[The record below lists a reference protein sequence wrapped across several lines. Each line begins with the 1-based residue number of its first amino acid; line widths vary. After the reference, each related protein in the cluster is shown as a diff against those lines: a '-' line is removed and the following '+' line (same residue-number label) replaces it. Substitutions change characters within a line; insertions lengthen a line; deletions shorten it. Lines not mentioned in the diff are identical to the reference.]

1 MVMNGTDAPA
11 KVTVYVNVWTTSV
24 PERILGVQF
33 GFGHTCGAENGL
45 TVSDGTVNLPFF
57 GESVPLLV
65 DAVNVVVWDSTG
77 LFGLTPGL

>member
-1 MVMNGTDAPA
+1 MEMNGTEAPA
-11 KVTVYVNVWTTSV
+11 KVTVYVKLCTTSV

-45 TVSDGTVNLPFF
+45 TVSDGIVSLPFL

-65 DAVNVVVWDSTG
+65 EADNVVV
-77 LFGLTPGL
+77 